1 LREQSFKSSAQDVS
15 SISGPDLASKSN
27 NKQVRAPNVAL
38 QEEVK
43 NYTVNDKVPAK
54 NQLINKKEEII
65 EKNPSDPE
73 RRPS

>member
-1 LREQSFKSSAQDVS
+1 MS

-54 NQLINKKEEII
+54 NQLI